1 MAGGGPA
8 AGSRVIEPGQSFA
21 APPFWLGLQR
31 LIMCSA
37 ASRDFAPA
45 HIISAAARRDGAPD
59 AYADITFVFA
69 MVERLLVGWAGPG
82 VRIRAIGP
90 IEFTGFVLAGQDV
103 VTTGEVLEA
112 VPGMVD
118 GVPCTEVT
126 VEVRIAQSD
135 GRVPV
140 TGRARCAVPSH
151 TPGRTAASGAD
162 SGSDR

>member
-1 MAGGGPA
+1 VAGIAAA

-21 APPFWLGLQR
+21 APPFWLGMQR

-90 IEFTGFVLAGQDV
+90 IEFIGFVLAGHDV
-103 VTTGEVLEA
+103 IATGEVLEA
-112 VPGMVD
+112 APGVVD
-118 GVPCTEVT
+118 GLPCTDVT
-126 VEVRIAQSD
+126 VRVRIAQSD

-140 TGRARCAVPSH
+140 TGRARVAVPH
-151 TPGRTAASGAD
+151 QPLGRRTALAD
-162 SGSDR
+162 IEEDR

>member
-1 MAGGGPA
+1 VADGA
-8 AGSRVIEPGQSFA
+8 AAADSRVIEPGQSFA
-21 APPFWLGLQR
+21 APPFWLGMQR

-103 VTTGEVLEA
+103 VATGEVLEA
-112 VPGMVD
+112 APGMVD
-118 GVPCTEVT
+118 GLPCTDVT
-126 VEVRIAQSD
+126 VQVRIAQSD

-151 TPGRTAASGAD
+151 APARTTTPAAD
-162 SGSDR
+162 SGSDQ